1 MKASLP
7 RIQSRTW
14 VRSTRWAAAAVGAW
28 ALSASAP
35 ALATPTVFGE
45 LFGVTGTPFS
55 FTFIGPGATLSGTTS
70 ALFNFQGLAGAP
82 TGDQAVTV
90 TLTSTALTAATAS
103 GPFLSQPIDGPS
115 NVLKIIRTSDL
126 KNILTVGFTGI
137 LAGQTGATSATLF
150 AATSSGNTV
159 AFTSDFLNFSG
170 TPARTMSLVFPAVTP
185 ALSQAGNGFLNN
197 FTSNAFAS
205 FTSDPAPSAV
215 PEPASVGLFGLGL
228 GMAGLAGYRG
238 ATRRKWA

>member
-7 RIQSRTW
+7 RIRSRTW
-14 VRSTRWAAAAVGAW
+14 IRSTRWAAAAVCAW
-28 ALSASAP
+28 VLSASAP

-55 FTFIGPGATLSGTTS
+55 FTFVGPGATLSGTTS

-90 TLTSTALTAATAS
+90 TLTSTAVTPATAS
-103 GPFLSQPIDGPS
+103 GPFLSQPIDGPT
-115 NVLKIIRTSDL
+115 NVLKIIRTLDS

-137 LAGQTGATSATLF
+137 LAGQAGTPTATLF
-150 AATSSGNTV
+150 SATSSGNTV

-170 TPARTMSLVFPAVTP
+170 TPVRTMSLVFPSITP
-185 ALSQAGNGFLNN
+185 TLSQAGNGFLTN

-205 FTSDPAPSAV
+205 FTTDPLPLAV

-228 GMAGLAGYRG
+228 GMAGLVGYRG
-238 ATRRKWA
+238 ATRRNRA